1 MNARTTL
8 MVLFV
13 SVSVAPLWAS
23 EPNPETYAPYTR
35 KGFEKTF
42 KKWGDAGMERV
53 NEYRKKATFA
63 VANSSSCDKVEY
75 ADLSDNRSQPPNKIV
90 VFVDCANGQRF
101 YLDNTEL
108 DKQASATSIADRT
121 RGLNDKDLISS
132 CETAIRQSLR
142 FPSSFDKAWFTTNVY
157 RAPQGNVV
165 VTFDFTAKN
174 GFGIDLPQQA
184 RCVTDDRGTHPPE
197 IYNR

>member
-1 MNARTTL
+1 MKTQAALMAFL
-8 MVLFV
+8 MVAV
-13 SVSVAPLWAS
+13 TPLWAA

-42 KKWGDAGMERV
+42 KKWGEAGMKRV
-53 NEYRKKATFA
+53 NEYRKKAAFA
-63 VANSSSCDKVEY
+63 AASSSSCDKVEY
-75 ADLSDNRSQPPNKIV
+75 ADLSDNRSLPPKKIV

-101 YLDNTEL
+101 YLDNDEL
-108 DKQASATSIADRT
+108 DKQASASSIADRT
-121 RGLNDKDLISS
+121 RGLKDSDLISS
-132 CETAIRQSLR
+132 CETSIRQSLK
-142 FPSSFDKAWFTTNVY
+142 FPSSFDKSWFSTNVY

-174 GFGIDLPQQA
+174 GFGMDLPQQA